1 MKKRVFRNKIVYW
14 ISIIYFLTIL
24 YSIFKYLTQF
34 FLIIDKEHIR
44 YYINVFNFIIIIVI
58 LIFLIDKNSK
68 SVFLINFLIG
78 FIVLLAV
85 FKIFNAYFYFGFFQ
99 EQTKGELFLIFLNLL
114 YLFLVNFFKVNQKDI
129 LKSEEIDQIGNEN
142 IES

>member
-1 MKKRVFRNKIVYW
+1 MEKRVFRNKIVYW

>member
-1 MKKRVFRNKIVYW
+1 MEKRVFRNKIVYW

-44 YYINVFNFIIIIVI
+44 YYINDFNFIIIIVI

>member
-44 YYINVFNFIIIIVI
+44 YYINDFNFIIIIVI

>member
-14 ISIIYFLTIL
+14 ISIIYFITIL
-24 YSIFKYLTQF
+24 FSIFKYLTHF
-34 FLIIDKEHIR
+34 FSIIDKEHIR

-78 FIVLLAV
+78 FIVFLAV
-85 FKIFNAYFYFGFFQ
+85 FRIFNAYFYLGFFQ
-99 EQTKGELFLIFLNLL
+99 KQTKGELFSIFLNLL